1 MQPAG
6 EVFVGVDMG
15 KEAHYAQVIGPDG
28 KAVFDRAVPNEEG
41 AIRRLIAD
49 AAQYGSLVL
58 VTDQPS
64 SMALLLLTVAE
75 QQQVP
80 VAYVTGLQMRRAADL
95 YAGQAK
101 TDPRD
106 AWVLA
111 DYARRNAD
119 RLTMLD
125 VGDQL
130 LAELRI
136 LNGRDVDLAHDAN
149 RVSNRLRDALTS
161 ISPSLE
167 RVVGERLGQA
177 GIRDLLKRYPTPTLL
192 RRAGKTRISG
202 VIARRSPRI
211 ADTLTARIWKA
222 LDAQTVT
229 LPAEARWGQIISDL
243 ASDLERIHTQ
253 RRALETEI
261 EEVFLKHPLGPVLV
275 SLCGFGTRTGARTLA
290 EIGDPHRFADGGRL
304 AAYAGLTPVDRQSG
318 TSIRG
323 ASKNR
328 AGNHRLKDAMFLAAF
343 VASRHD
349 PWANAYYQK
358 KRTEGKNHTAA
369 MICLTRRR
377 CDLIL
382 DMLKTGTP
390 YNPTRLQAA

>member
-1 MQPAG
+1 M
-6 EVFVGVDMG
+6 
-15 KEAHYAQVIGPDG
+15 
-28 KAVFDRAVPNEEG
+28 
-41 AIRRLIAD
+41 
-49 AAQYGSLVL
+49 
-58 VTDQPS
+58 
-64 SMALLLLTVAE
+64 
-75 QQQVP
+75 
-80 VAYVTGLQMRRAADL
+80 
-95 YAGQAK
+95 
-101 TDPRD
+101 
-106 AWVLA
+106 LA

-119 RLTMLD
+119 RLTRLD

-136 LNGRDVDLAHDAN
+136 LNGRDVDLAQDAN

-161 ISPSLE
+161 ISPTLE

-192 RRAGKTRISG
+192 RRAGQ
-202 VIARRSPRI
+202 
-211 ADTLTARIWKA
+211 ARIWKA
-222 LDAQTVT
+222 FDAHTAT
-229 LPAEARWGQIISDL
+229 LPAETRWGQIISDP

-253 RRALETEI
+253 RKALETEI
-261 EEVFLKHPLGPVLV
+261 EEVFSKHPLGKVLA

-290 EIGDPHRFADGGRL
+290 EIGNPHRLADGGRP

-318 TSIRG
+318 TSIRS

-328 AGNHRLKDAMFLAAF
+328 SGNHRLKDAMFIAAF
-343 VASRHD
+343 AASRHD
-349 PWANAYYQK
+349 PWAKAYHQK

-382 DMLKTGTP
+382 DMHKTGTP

>member
-1 MQPAG
+1 VQPAG

-28 KAVFDRAVPNEEG
+28 RAVFDRPVPNEEG
-41 AIRRLIAD
+41 AIRLLIAD
-49 AAQYGSLVL
+49 AAQYGSPVL

-125 VGDQL
+125 LGDQL

-211 ADTLTARIWKA
+211 ADTLTTRIWKA

-253 RRALETEI
+253 RKALEADI
-261 EEVFLKHPLGPVLV
+261 EEVFLKHPLGKVLV

-290 EIGDPHRFADGGRL
+290 EIGNPHRFADGGRL
-304 AAYAGLTPVDRQSG
+304 AAYAGLTPIDRQSG

-343 VASRHD
+343 VASQHD
-349 PWANAYYQK
+349 PTAKAYYQK
-358 KRTEGKNHTAA
+358 KRAEGKNHTAA